1 MSESLAGVLFVT
13 SLAVALVVVHRPLG
27 DLLFWVATS
36 PRDLA
41 PERFAYRLVGA
52 DPKTEQSWGVYARSV
67 LAFSAVSI
75 LFLYGFLRLQSH
87 LPLSLGFS
95 GVAPDQAW
103 NTAVSF
109 ATNTNWQSYSGE
121 STMGHLVQMAGLA
134 VQNFASAAVGIA
146 ISFALIRGFARTG
159 AGTLGNFW
167 VDLTRICF
175 RLLLP
180 IAVVGAIFSSQR
192 AWCRISLRAPM
203 SPRWRATA
211 STSRAG
217 RWRARR

>member
-52 DPKTEQSWGVYARSV
+52 DPKSEQSWGVYARSV
-67 LAFSAVSI
+67 LAFSAVSV

-109 ATNTNWQSYSGE
+109 VTNTNWQSYSGE

-146 ISFALIRGFARTG
+146 IVFRPDPRLRPHGQRQPG
-159 AGTLGNFW
+159 QLLG
-167 VDLTRICF
+167 
-175 RLLLP
+175 
-180 IAVVGAIFSSQR
+180 
-192 AWCRISLRAPM
+192 
-203 SPRWRATA
+203 
-211 STSRAG
+211 
-217 RWRARR
+217 